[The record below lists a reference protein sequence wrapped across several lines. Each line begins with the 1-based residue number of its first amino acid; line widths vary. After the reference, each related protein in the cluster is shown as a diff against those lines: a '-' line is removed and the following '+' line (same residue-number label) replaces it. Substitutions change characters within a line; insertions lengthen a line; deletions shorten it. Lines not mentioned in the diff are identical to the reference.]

1 MCAGKLWHTFIEE
14 NYGILRC
21 PKKKFSLYKEIIPK
35 CREIMLE
42 QHDLNEG
49 LQNIQLNHLWPNKDK
64 SHLTETKALFYKRK
78 VNK

>member
-1 MCAGKLWHTFIEE
+1 
-14 NYGILRC
+14 
-21 PKKKFSLYKEIIPK
+21 
-35 CREIMLE
+35 MLE